1 MMPIANQK
9 EQDPKKSLL
18 VTIELT
24 KTKLKYF
31 NFCLAAI
38 IEYEGVHLE
47 DKIKTEDNHTF
58 TVFFE
63 KYNNGE
69 LFFNMISNGNIKVSK
84 QEN

>member
-1 MMPIANQK
+1 MSIANQK

-47 DKIKTEDNHTF
+47 DKIK
-58 TVFFE
+58 
-63 KYNNGE
+63 
-69 LFFNMISNGNIKVSK
+69 NIIILLQYFLKNIIM
-84 QEN
+84 ENYFLI

>member
-1 MMPIANQK
+1 MSITNQK

-31 NFCLAAI
+31 QWLLAAI
-38 IEYEGVHLE
+38 IEHSGCHLE
-47 DKIKTEDNHTF
+47 DKVKTEKLHKL

-63 KYNNGE
+63 RRADGE
-69 LFFNMISNGNIKVSK
+69 QFFNMISNTSIKITK
-84 QEN
+84 EEN